1 MIARPSSRHL
11 PTSSTC
17 LRRDVGIRRYVLVV
31 DTNIF
36 VQHELHFYE
45 IDWMREL
52 ESGHTVSLLIP
63 MTAIRE
69 LDKLKRAPNTWKI
82 NDSTVTVKSRART
95 TLRWIRDEFRDPMA
109 VVSLKRDVTIELL
122 LDPVGHRRMDDPD
135 TEIIDRALALQA
147 STGHAVGVVTE
158 DAHMQFDAVAGLE
171 VFNLASRTTVEPE
184 A

>member
-1 MIARPSSRHL
+1 M
-11 PTSSTC
+11 
-17 LRRDVGIRRYVLVV
+17 LVV

-36 VQHELHFYE
+36 VQHELHFNE

-109 VVSLKRDVTIELL
+109 VVSLTRDVTIELL
-122 LDPVGHRRMDDPD
+122 LDPLGTD
-135 TEIIDRALALQA
+135 A
-147 STGHAVGVVTE
+147 STTLTLRSLIEPWPYRPVPG
-158 DAHMQFDAVAGLE
+158 MLS
-171 VFNLASRTTVEPE
+171 ASLPKTRTCSSTPP
-184 A
+184 